1 MNFKIIKISLVI
13 FFLFSLFFIISYYFS
28 DKNISFINKSRASFF
43 NQIDNTNLLT
53 LKSDTNDIIIYKND
67 VEDFKNKRKKRFWEK
82 LISSKNE

>member
-82 LISSKNE
+82 LISNND